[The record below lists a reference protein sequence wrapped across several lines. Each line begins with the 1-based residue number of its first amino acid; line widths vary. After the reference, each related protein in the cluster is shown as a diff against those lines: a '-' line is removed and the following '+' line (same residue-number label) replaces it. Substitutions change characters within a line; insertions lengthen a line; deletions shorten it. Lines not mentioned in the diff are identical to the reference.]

1 MKNKLYKAM
10 AAALVMGACLAPSTM
25 AQAAETDGNALLY
38 SFPVNTEDS
47 VGFIP
52 ANEHE
57 KIAPDAFFVSGE
69 RIFLDDTVNNRIM
82 IYRGQSFEKSISLS
96 PEMDVKLLFYSSEDD
111 VLKMVYWDRF
121 NENGSHFYLTS
132 VSVSSNEAVPV
143 GQKLSD
149 SSRILLE
156 YSFDSK
162 GNLITEYLSEEGAGG
177 VLAFSDTGLAT
188 MAEDG
193 TTGTEYV
200 GMGIVLDDAYS
211 IYSTYMDGADKST
224 IGECIVINNGS
235 DSFVY
240 AVPEMHEDALE
251 RGNVQVV
258 AADEIFQMT
267 VDATGV
273 NIFKL
278 GKQTGA
284 SMGDVNLLG
293 REVDSISDMGVTPY
307 ASYKTMSTSTIRTR
321 MDTYMNLVWTYNST
335 RNSNASVTADPSKVA
350 QPSWITQYAD
360 GKDHTLRNV
369 PYCWGG
375 WNAETYVK
383 NINNGKYA
391 GNVNTS
397 SSGYVSGTVGMD
409 CSGYV
414 SVAFDLPYKHGTS
427 TLSSCF
433 TKISNTNNVQAYDIL
448 NKSGSHV
455 MIVVN
460 TYVQNGVRY
469 VDTYE
474 ETTGSGKI
482 VYQTGRNYQ
491 SLLNSGYVPMRYN
504 YLQ

>member
-10 AAALVMGACLAPSTM
+10 AAALLMGACLAPSTM
-25 AQAAETDGNALLY
+25 AQAAGTNGNALLY

-57 KIAPDAFFVSGE
+57 KIAPDAFFVSGD

-82 IYRGQSFEKSISLS
+82 IYKGQSFEKSIPLAA
-96 PEMDVKLLFYSSEDD
+96 EMDVKLMFYSSEDD

-121 NENGSHFYLTS
+121 NENGSHLYLTS
-132 VSVSSNEAVPV
+132 VSVSSDEAVPV
-143 GQKLSD
+143 GQELSD
-149 SSRILLE
+149 SSRVLLE

-162 GNLITEYLSEEGAGG
+162 GNLITEYLSDGETGT
-177 VLAFSDTGLAT
+177 LAFSDTGLAT
-188 MAEDG
+188 IADDD
-193 TTGTEYV
+193 TTGIEYV
-200 GMGIVLDDAYS
+200 GMGLAVDDAYS
-211 IYSTYMDGADKST
+211 IYSTYLDGTDKST
-224 IGECIVINNGS
+224 IGECIVIDDGS

-251 RGNVQVV
+251 RGNVQVM

-278 GKQTGA
+278 GTQTSA
-284 SMGDVNLLG
+284 SMDDVSLLE
-293 REVDSISDMGVTPY
+293 RKVDSISDTAVTPY

-321 MDTYMNLVWTYNST
+321 MDTYKDLKWTYNST
-335 RNSNASVTADPSKVA
+335 KNSNKSVTGDSSKVT

-360 GKDHTLRNV
+360 GKDHSLTNV

-375 WNAETYVK
+375 WNAESYVT
-383 NINNGKYA
+383 NINNGKFA

-414 SVAFDLPYKHGTS
+414 SVAFDLPSKHGTS
-427 TLSSCF
+427 TLSNCF
-433 TKISNTNNVQAYDIL
+433 TKISNTSNVQAYDIL

-455 MIVVN
+455 MIVVK
-460 TYVQNGVRY
+460 TYVQGGVRY

-491 SLLNSGYVPMRYN
+491 TLLNSGYVPMRYN

>member
-10 AAALVMGACLAPSTM
+10 AAVLAVGVCLMPSTM
-25 AQAAETDGNALLY
+25 AQAAETDENALLY
-38 SFPVNTEDS
+38 SFPVNTENS

-57 KIAPDAFFVSGE
+57 KIAPDAFFVSGD

-82 IYRGQSFEKSISLS
+82 IYRGQNFEKSIPLS
-96 PEMDVKLLFYSSEDD
+96 TEMDVKLLFYSSEDD

-132 VSVSSNEAVPV
+132 VLVSWGEVVPV
-143 GQKLSD
+143 GQELSD
-149 SSRILLE
+149 DSRILLE

-162 GNLITEYLSEEGAGG
+162 GNLHTEYLSNDGTSD
-177 VLAFSDTGLAT
+177 VLAFSDTGLAAI
-188 MAEDG
+188 AEDS
-193 TTGTEYV
+193 TASTEYI
-200 GMGIVLDDAYS
+200 GLGLAIDDACS
-211 IYSTYMDGADKST
+211 IYSTYMEGADKAA

-235 DSFVY
+235 GSLTY
-240 AVPEMHEDALE
+240 AVPEAHEDALE

-258 AADEIFQMT
+258 SADEIFQMT
-267 VDATGV
+267 VDGTGL

-278 GKQTGA
+278 GTQTSD
-284 SMGDVNLLG
+284 SMEEVNFLE
-293 REVDSISDMGVTPY
+293 REVDGIRDAAVTPY
-307 ASYKTMSTSTIRTR
+307 ASYKTMSTSIIRTR
-321 MDTYMNLVWTYNST
+321 MDTYKNLTWVYNST
-335 RNSNASVTADPSKVA
+335 RNSNASVTADPSKVS
-350 QPSWITQYAD
+350 QPGWITKNAD
-360 GKDHTLRNV
+360 GKDHTLSNV

-391 GNVNTS
+391 GNVTTTAP
-397 SSGYVSGTVGMD
+397 GYVSGTVGMD

-427 TLSSCF
+427 TLSGCF
-433 TKISNTNNVQAYDIL
+433 TKISNTANVQAYDIL

-455 MIVVN
+455 MIVVR

-474 ETTGSGKI
+474 EAKSSGKI

>member
-1 MKNKLYKAM
+1 MKNKLYKVM
-10 AAALVMGACLAPSTM
+10 ATVLISGACLVPSMM
-25 AQAAETDGNALLY
+25 AQAAETDGNVLLY
-38 SFPVNTEDS
+38 SFPVNTEDA

-57 KIAPDAFFVSGE
+57 TIAPDAFFVSGD

-82 IYRGQSFEKSISLS
+82 IYRGQNFEKNIPLS
-96 PEMDVKLLFYSSEDD
+96 SEMDVKLLFYSSEDD

-132 VSVSSNEAVPV
+132 VLISSDEAVTA
-143 GQKLSD
+143 GQELSD
-149 SSRILLE
+149 DSRILLE
-156 YSFDSK
+156 YSFDSE
-162 GNLITEYLSEEGAGG
+162 GNLHTEYLSNDGTSD
-177 VLAFSDTGLAT
+177 VLAFSDTGLAA
-188 MAEDG
+188 MAEN
-193 TTGTEYV
+193 GTEYV
-200 GMGIVLDDAYS
+200 GMGLAIDDVCS
-211 IYSTYMDGADKST
+211 IYSTYMDEADKAA

-235 DSFVY
+235 GSFSY
-240 AVPEMHEDALE
+240 AVPEAHEDALE
-251 RGNVQVV
+251 RGNVQAVS
-258 AADEIFQMT
+258 ADGIFQMT
-267 VDATGV
+267 VDETGL
-273 NIFKL
+273 NIFRL
-278 GKQTGA
+278 GTQTSN
-284 SMGDVNLLG
+284 SMEDINLLE
-293 REVDSISDMGVTPY
+293 REVDGNSDTAVMPY
-307 ASYKTMSTSTIRTR
+307 ASYKTISTSTIRAR
-321 MDTYMNLVWTYNST
+321 MDTYKNLTWVYNST
-335 RNSNASVTADPSKVA
+335 RNSNASVTADPSKVS
-350 QPSWITQYAD
+350 QPGWITQNAD
-360 GKDHTLRNV
+360 GKDHTLSNV

-391 GNVNTS
+391 GNVTTTAP
-397 SSGYVSGTVGMD
+397 GYVSGTVGMD

-427 TLSSCF
+427 TLSGCF
-433 TKISNTNNVQAYDIL
+433 TKISNTANVQAYDIL

-455 MIVVN
+455 MIVVK

-474 ETTGSGKI
+474 EAKSSGKI

>member
-10 AAALVMGACLAPSTM
+10 AMALLVGACLVPSTM

-38 SFPVNTEDS
+38 SFPVNTENS
-47 VGFIP
+47 VGFIS

-57 KIAPDAFFVSGE
+57 KIAPDAFFVSGD

-82 IYRGQSFEKSISLS
+82 IYQGLNFEKSIPLS
-96 PEMDVKLLFYSSEDD
+96 PEMDVKLLFYSSEND

-121 NENGSHFYLTS
+121 DENGSHFYLTS
-132 VSVSSNEAVPV
+132 VSVTSSEIVPV
-143 GQKLSD
+143 GQELSD

-156 YSFDSK
+156 YSFDST
-162 GNLITEYLSEEGAGG
+162 GNLLTEYLSSEGTSAT
-177 VLAFSDTGLAT
+177 LAYADVDPAV
-188 MAEDG
+188 MAESN
-193 TTGTEYV
+193 TTGSECV
-200 GMGIVLDDAYS
+200 GMRLAINDTYS
-211 IYSTYMDGADKST
+211 IYSIYMNGAEKST
-224 IGECIVINNGS
+224 IGECIVINEGN

-240 AVPEMHEDALE
+240 AVPETHEDALE
-251 RGNVQVV
+251 RGNVQVT
-258 AADEIFQMT
+258 AADEVFQMT
-267 VDATGV
+267 VCATGV
-273 NIFKL
+273 NIFRL
-278 GKQTGA
+278 GKQTSA
-284 SMGDVNLLG
+284 SMEDVSLLG
-293 REVDSISDMGVTPY
+293 REVNDISEMAVTPY
-307 ASYKTMSTSTIRTR
+307 ASYKTMDTATIRTR
-321 MDTYMNLVWTYNST
+321 MDTYKNLTWVYNST
-335 RNSNASVTADPSKVA
+335 RNSNASVTADPSKVS
-350 QPSWITQYAD
+350 QPSWITQNAD
-360 GKDHTLRNV
+360 GKDHTLSNV

-375 WNAETYVK
+375 WNAESYVK

-391 GNVNTS
+391 GNVTTTAP
-397 SSGYVSGTVGMD
+397 GYVSGTVGMD

-427 TLSSCF
+427 TLSGCF
-433 TKISNTNNVQAYDIL
+433 TKISNTGNVQAYDIL

-455 MIVVN
+455 VIVVR

-474 ETTGSGKI
+474 EAKSSGKI